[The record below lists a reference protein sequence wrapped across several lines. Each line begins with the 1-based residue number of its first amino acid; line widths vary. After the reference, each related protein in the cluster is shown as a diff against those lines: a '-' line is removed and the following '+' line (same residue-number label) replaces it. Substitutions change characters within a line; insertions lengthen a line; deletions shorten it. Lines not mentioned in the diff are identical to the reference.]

1 MKLSTVLGLLLGAF
15 TVSIALMF
23 LLAWPVMLLWNGVL
37 VPAVSGVSEISF
49 LQTVGLMLL
58 FRLMFDTKVEYNKS
72 N

>member
-1 MKLSTVLGLLLGAF
+1 MKLSTILGLIVGAF
-15 TVSIALMF
+15 VVSFALML
-23 LLAWPVMLLWNGVL
+23 LLAYPVMLLWNGCL
-37 VPAVSGVSEISF
+37 VPAVPAIGEISF